1 MENKIISD
9 ENPVVQPKKRGR
21 KKASEKLKEEE
32 EKKANPEV
40 VEKVHKK
47 RGRKPKGGKIILE
60 NNNNNEKEEQEPNV
74 ILHLKCKL
82 EDIQSKEEKAIYD
95 SSDTNQNSI
104 THLQYNPNVENIVSF
119 NYSENNFQKIQSEE
133 NFHQHANGLQEEI
146 PENESDATKQIWKK
160 INSLKFNLHKNNIS
174 DKRSDCFWCNHG
186 FNNPPIFIPKCKIK
200 ESYDVYGCFCT
211 PECAVAFLMK
221 ENIDSSLRFE
231 RYQLLNNIYG
241 KIYDYEKNI
250 KPAPDPYYLLD
261 KYYGNLTIQE
271 YRKLLKNDQVLIIV
285 DKPLTHVFPELYE
298 DNNDFLLNTKTIPS
312 NSCYQ
317 IKKKTLNKKT
327 ELLENLGIAH

>member
-1 MENKIISD
+1 MENKVLSNEMPIN
-9 ENPVVQPKKRGR
+9 EPKKRGR
-21 KKASEKLKEEE
+21 KKASEKVKVPETT
-32 EKKANPEV
+32 EV

-47 RGRKPKGGKIILE
+47 RGRKPKGGKIIME
-60 NNNNNEKEEQEPNV
+60 NDNTDEKTEQEPNV

-82 EDIQSKEEKAIYD
+82 SDIQSNEQED
-95 SSDTNQNSI
+95 NSI
-104 THLQYNPNVENIVSF
+104 NEKSSNNNNITKSDNSSITQIQYNPNVENIVSF
-119 NYSENNFQKIQSEE
+119 NYNESSFQKVQSEE
-133 NFHQHANGLQEEI
+133 LFQNNDEL
-146 PENESDATKQIWKK
+146 PENENDATKQIWKK
-160 INSLKFNLHKNNIS
+160 INALKFNLHKNNIS
-174 DKRSDCFWCNHG
+174 DKRSDCFWCSHG

-241 KIYDYEKNI
+241 TIYNHEKNI

-261 KYYGNLTIQE
+261 KYYGNLSIQE
-271 YRKLLKNDQVLIIV
+271 YRKLLNNDQVLIVV

-317 IKKKTLNKKT
+317 VKKKTLNKKT
-327 ELLENLGIAH
+327 ELLENLGISK